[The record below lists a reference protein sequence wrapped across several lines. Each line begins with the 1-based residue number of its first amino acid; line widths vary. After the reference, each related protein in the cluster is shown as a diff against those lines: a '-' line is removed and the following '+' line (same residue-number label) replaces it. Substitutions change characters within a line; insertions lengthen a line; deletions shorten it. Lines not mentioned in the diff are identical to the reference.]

1 MDTKSIV
8 NKLNIYQIIDNRKFQ
23 ALSADQICEIFE
35 CSKSS
40 LISNFNRTR
49 DSIEKKF
56 GVILAKLIL
65 KQGIYY
71 YICDDRSDEISIY
84 RGNEDI
90 PIPVESLGYQ
100 AYAFFIFLAISA
112 SEFGAYRGTRENLL
126 NYVGIKPTKKNIDM
140 LNEVLITLENK
151 KVIMVR
157 YDEDYI
163 IVYLKAGVEK
173 QYSISVTMLRE
184 CQKIANENN
193 KNFNKVAQ
201 LIQVWEA
208 VRICEQNQPFTY
220 ADLTKLTGL
229 SYKQIR
235 DVKKLL
241 ESNNMFVT
249 SRAGSYFKCLGMNV
263 QLNGIYDPL
272 KKKQQKNN

>member
-173 QYSISVTMLRE
+173 QYSISVTMLR
-184 CQKIANENN
+184 K
-193 KNFNKVAQ
+193 
-201 LIQVWEA
+201 
-208 VRICEQNQPFTY
+208 
-220 ADLTKLTGL
+220 
-229 SYKQIR
+229 
-235 DVKKLL
+235 
-241 ESNNMFVT
+241 
-249 SRAGSYFKCLGMNV
+249 
-263 QLNGIYDPL
+263 
-272 KKKQQKNN
+272 